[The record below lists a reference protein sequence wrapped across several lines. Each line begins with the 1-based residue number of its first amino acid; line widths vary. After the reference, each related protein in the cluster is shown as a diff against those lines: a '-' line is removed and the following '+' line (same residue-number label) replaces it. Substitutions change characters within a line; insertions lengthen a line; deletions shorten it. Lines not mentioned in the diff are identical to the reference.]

1 MPGKTTR
8 SSNLELLRILCMLLI
23 IGDHLTGQS
32 GIADYTTLP
41 SSFAFCLIGCGSR
54 IACSVFVLIGGW
66 FLCEQPYKTRRPLSL
81 WLSLWLY
88 TVPVTLLC
96 KLAGLDVSWG
106 ALRWA
111 AFPAS
116 TRQLWFISDY
126 LLLLFCVPLL
136 NRLLRGLSRPAHR
149 GLLAVLVAFVGAS
162 FAARTLSPMVADALE
177 PKFASAIEEQL
188 NASIQQQVAEEG
200 SAALS
205 PDDVPLDGVLNAL
218 REMGFYETLINT
230 VDKAVENGMTSV
242 AASAAAAVAAAIAQ
256 SAAYLILFLLG
267 FALILIAWKLI
278 SHALDLV
285 ARLPGLHFLNK
296 TCGALFGLVQACVL
310 LFVAAWLLQFFGHV
324 LPESLVN
331 QTHLLKFFM
340 TTNPLSLLSGL

>member
-1 MPGKTTR
+1 MAY
-8 SSNLELLRILCMLLI
+8 L
-23 IGDHLTGQS
+23 
-32 GIADYTTLP
+32 IADG
-41 SSFAFCLIGCGSR
+41 LI
-54 IACSVFVLIGGW
+54 
-66 FLCEQPYKTRRPLSL
+66 
-81 WLSLWLY
+81 
-88 TVPVTLLC
+88 
-96 KLAGLDVSWG
+96 LAV
-106 ALRWA
+106 
-111 AFPAS
+111 
-116 TRQLWFISDY
+116 
-126 LLLLFCVPLL
+126 LLLFALV
-136 NRLLRGLSRPAHR
+136 GAHR
-149 GLLAVLVAFVGAS
+149 GFILSLCGLLAVLVAFVGAS
-162 FAARTLSPMVADALE
+162 F
-177 PKFASAIEEQL
+177 

>member
-1 MPGKTTR
+1 MAY
-8 SSNLELLRILCMLLI
+8 L
-23 IGDHLTGQS
+23 
-32 GIADYTTLP
+32 IADG
-41 SSFAFCLIGCGSR
+41 LI
-54 IACSVFVLIGGW
+54 
-66 FLCEQPYKTRRPLSL
+66 
-81 WLSLWLY
+81 
-88 TVPVTLLC
+88 
-96 KLAGLDVSWG
+96 LAV
-106 ALRWA
+106 
-111 AFPAS
+111 
-116 TRQLWFISDY
+116 
-126 LLLLFCVPLL
+126 LLLFALV
-136 NRLLRGLSRPAHR
+136 GAHR
-149 GLLAVLVAFVGAS
+149 GFILSLCGLLAVLVAFVGAS

-242 AASAAAAVAAAIAQ
+242 AASAAAIAQ

>member
-1 MPGKTTR
+1 MAY
-8 SSNLELLRILCMLLI
+8 L
-23 IGDHLTGQS
+23 
-32 GIADYTTLP
+32 IADG
-41 SSFAFCLIGCGSR
+41 LI
-54 IACSVFVLIGGW
+54 
-66 FLCEQPYKTRRPLSL
+66 
-81 WLSLWLY
+81 
-88 TVPVTLLC
+88 
-96 KLAGLDVSWG
+96 LAV
-106 ALRWA
+106 
-111 AFPAS
+111 
-116 TRQLWFISDY
+116 
-126 LLLLFCVPLL
+126 LLLFALV
-136 NRLLRGLSRPAHR
+136 GAHR
-149 GLLAVLVAFVGAS
+149 GFILSLCGLL
-162 FAARTLSPMVADALE
+162 
-177 PKFASAIEEQL
+177 
-188 NASIQQQVAEEG
+188 AEEG

>member
-1 MPGKTTR
+1 MAY
-8 SSNLELLRILCMLLI
+8 L
-23 IGDHLTGQS
+23 
-32 GIADYTTLP
+32 IADG
-41 SSFAFCLIGCGSR
+41 LI
-54 IACSVFVLIGGW
+54 
-66 FLCEQPYKTRRPLSL
+66 
-81 WLSLWLY
+81 
-88 TVPVTLLC
+88 
-96 KLAGLDVSWG
+96 LAV
-106 ALRWA
+106 
-111 AFPAS
+111 
-116 TRQLWFISDY
+116 
-126 LLLLFCVPLL
+126 LLLFALV
-136 NRLLRGLSRPAHR
+136 GAHR
-149 GLLAVLVAFVGAS
+149 GFILSLCGLLAVLVAFVGAS

-242 AASAAAAVAAAIAQ
+242 AASAAAADAAAIAQ

>member
-1 MPGKTTR
+1 MAY
-8 SSNLELLRILCMLLI
+8 L
-23 IGDHLTGQS
+23 
-32 GIADYTTLP
+32 IADG
-41 SSFAFCLIGCGSR
+41 LI
-54 IACSVFVLIGGW
+54 
-66 FLCEQPYKTRRPLSL
+66 
-81 WLSLWLY
+81 
-88 TVPVTLLC
+88 
-96 KLAGLDVSWG
+96 LAV
-106 ALRWA
+106 
-111 AFPAS
+111 
-116 TRQLWFISDY
+116 
-126 LLLLFCVPLL
+126 LLLFALV
-136 NRLLRGLSRPAHR
+136 GAHR
-149 GLLAVLVAFVGAS
+149 GFILSLCGLLAVLVAFVGAS

-218 REMGFYETLINT
+218 REMGFRLPDSQANFLFVTHPRIDGARLYQKCRERGILIRHFS
-230 VDKAVENGMTSV
+230 DP
-242 AASAAAAVAAAIAQ
+242 AIAQ
-256 SAAYLILFLLG
+256 YNRVTILFLLG